1 MTTSTSASLSAPAS
15 WSSPASWRHSPTFS
29 IITRFLG
36 QKFIKPNM
44 LLIIFQFH
52 PRKEIIGKQQDSM
65 KNPDA
70 LRESNTEGN
79 IENED
84 NSF

>member
-1 MTTSTSASLSAPAS
+1 
-15 WSSPASWRHSPTFS
+15 
-29 IITRFLG
+29 
-36 QKFIKPNM
+36 M

-52 PRKEIIGKQQDSM
+52 PKKEIIGKQQDSV

-79 IENED
+79 IENEN